1 MSNGYSLHIGLNAVD
16 PAHYAGWDGK
26 LKGCENDAKDMLAIA
41 QYRNYNNST
50 LLLTKDATIRNVTN
64 EIKKAAEKL
73 KSGDIFFLSY
83 SGHGGS
89 VADTNNDELDHKDET
104 WCLYDGQFLDDEL
117 YDLWFQFKENVRI
130 IVLSD
135 SCHSG
140 TILRARYYG
149 LSTTS
154 NQNNKTYRF
163 MPLEIVDKVFEQN
176 REFYMNKKRKN
187 NERDLSG
194 LKSSI
199 KLISGCQDNQYSQ
212 DGEVNGLFTEKL
224 LKVWNNGQFSGKYLD
239 FYKSITIQMPPD
251 QTPNYYNIGVINDVF
266 NNQSPFSI
274 NNMRAN
280 EELKKEVSFTV

>member
-16 PAHYAGWDGK
+16 PTHYAGWDGK
-26 LKGCENDAKDMLAIA
+26 LKGCENDAKAMMAIA

-50 LLLTKDATIRNVTN
+50 LLLTQQATIQNVTN

-73 KSGDIFFLSY
+73 KSGDVFFLSY

-89 VADTNNDELDHKDET
+89 VADTNNDELDKKDET

-117 YDLWFQFKENVRI
+117 YDLWFQFKENVKI

-140 TILRARYYG
+140 TVLRARFYG
-149 LSTTS
+149 LSSTS

-163 MPLEIVDKVFEQN
+163 MPLEIVDKVFAQN

-187 NERDLSG
+187 NEHDLSG

-224 LKVWNNGQFSGKYLD
+224 LKVWNDGQFSGNYLS
-239 FYKSITIQMPPD
+239 FYKSITLQMPPD
-251 QTPNYYNIGVINDVF
+251 QTPNYYNIGVTNDVF
-266 NNQSPFSI
+266 DNQSPFSI
-274 NNMRAN
+274 NNIRSN
-280 EELKKEVSFTV
+280 EEHKKEISFV